1 MATVSNVYAKTYQDY
16 LEQLGKL
23 DLQSRGPKLGVTVD
37 WDEVTITMFGRPYQ
51 VSPRG
56 ITDWS
61 GRQPTL
67 DLCVILA
74 RYLIL
79 CPEVQPMA
87 KDWATFRGLRDTG
100 PLTVYFSSDVE
111 RAIAQLFTGDL
122 ARLGEAGRLLEGALR
137 IWRPTTTCPWSSRP
151 CPGCRFFC
159 CSMPKMKSFRPNV
172 QCFLNAGPKP
182 IWMPNVWP
190 CWAGTC
196 IRLSRGLQAPWPGIE
211 SNEAGP
217 SPNG

>member
-37 WDEVTITMFGRPYQ
+37 RDEVTITMFGRPYQ

-122 ARLGEAGRLLEGALR
+122 LGLGEAGRLLGGRPPDLEADYDLSLEFEALPRVPVLLLFNAEDEEFPAKCSVLFERRAEAYLDAECLAMLGRHLYSSLKRASGAVARDR
-137 IWRPTTTCPWSSRP
+137 I
-151 CPGCRFFC
+151 
-159 CSMPKMKSFRPNV
+159 
-172 QCFLNAGPKP
+172 Q
-182 IWMPNVWP
+182 
-190 CWAGTC
+190 
-196 IRLSRGLQAPWPGIE
+196 
-211 SNEAGP
+211 
-217 SPNG
+217 